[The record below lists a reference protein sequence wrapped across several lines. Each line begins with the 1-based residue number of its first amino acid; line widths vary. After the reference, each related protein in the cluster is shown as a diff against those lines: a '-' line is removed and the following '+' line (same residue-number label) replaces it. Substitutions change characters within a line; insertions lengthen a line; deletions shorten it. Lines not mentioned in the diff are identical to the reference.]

1 MPVDSMIRS
10 MDDGEFR
17 GKRVLL
23 RVDINSPIDKNT
35 KKIINNNRIEKSIP
49 TIRDLSL
56 MGAKVAIIAHQGDT
70 TDYGSLISLK
80 EHAEKLS
87 QFLNRRVDF
96 IEDLAGPAAIGRIKE
111 LKDGDILLLEN
122 LRFLTEEVSTFED
135 NVKLLP
141 DQMTAVH
148 YVRKLSPLFDCYV
161 NDAFS
166 AAHRNCPSMVS
177 FQQVLPSYGG
187 RLLIEELKALSA
199 ITENPKPPCVYI
211 LGGSRAGDAFG
222 MINKVLKD
230 NSADHILTG
239 GLVGQIFM
247 LADGIELG
255 KASETL
261 IKNKGYE
268 KYIED
273 AKKYLSNH
281 RDKIIHPQDIAY
293 GKNTTREEIPL
304 EKLPLDAVI
313 FDIGEKTVKLY
324 KDIITS
330 ANTIFVN
337 GPVGVYEEEISSM
350 STKALWKAIEN
361 APGFTVIGGG
371 DTVTSFTK
379 FADIKKID
387 YVSTAGGA
395 LISYLSGTE
404 LPLLKAMKKG
414 YDQ

>member
-10 MDDGEFR
+10 IDDGEFH

-35 KKIINNNRIEKSIP
+35 KKIINSNRIEKSVP

-56 MGAKVAIIAHQGDT
+56 MGAKVVIIAHQGDT
-70 TDYGSLISLK
+70 TDYSSLISLK

-96 IEDLAGPAAIGRIKE
+96 IEDLAGPAA
-111 LKDGDILLLEN
+111 LKSIEGLKKGDVLLLEN
-122 LRFLTEEVSTFED
+122 LRFFTEEVSTFE
-135 NVKLLP
+135 NSVKLTP
-141 DQMTAVH
+141 EQMTDVY
-148 YVRKLSPLFDCYV
+148 YVKKLAQLFDCYV

-166 AAHRNCPSMVS
+166 AAHRNSPSMVA
-177 FQQVLPSYGG
+177 FQEALPSYGG
-187 RLLIEELKALSA
+187 RLLIEELEALSA
-199 ITENPKPPCVYI
+199 ITENPKLPCVYI

-230 NSADHILTG
+230 NSADYILTG

-247 LADGIELG
+247 LADGLGLG
-255 KASETL
+255 KASESL

-268 KYIED
+268 KFIED
-273 AKKYLSNH
+273 SKGYLSNYKA
-281 RDKIIHPQDIAY
+281 KIIYPKDIAY
-293 GKNTTREEIPL
+293 RKNDTREEISV
-304 EKLPLDAVI
+304 ENLPIDKII
-313 FDIGEKTVKLY
+313 FDIGEKTVSLY
-324 KDIITS
+324 KDIIARAT
-330 ANTIFVN
+330 TIFVN
-337 GPVGVYEEEISSM
+337 GPVGVYEEDISSK

-361 APGFTVIGGG
+361 ALGFTVIGGG